1 MTWLLSLVTKNPL
14 MLAWL
19 AIGTFVAGLALGGTA
34 AWTVQGIRL
43 DKAHA
48 EHARYV
54 AESERNAAAAQRAL
68 LDQKARWLKEKED
81 AQKESEVRL
90 AKVQADLTATTASA
104 GKLRNTI
111 STLRTRLAT
120 ASQPAVIET
129 ASTLGELLGAC
140 EAEYRVVAE
149 AAQRHASDV
158 ETLISAWPKITKG
171 EHDGS

>member
-14 MLAWL
+14 TLAWL
-19 AIGTFVAGLALGGTA
+19 AIGAFVAGFALGGTA
-34 AWTVQGIRL
+34 AWYAQGIRL
-43 DKAHA
+43 DSARA

-54 AESERNAAAAQRAL
+54 AESERNAAAAERVAAQRER
-68 LDQKARWLKEKED
+68 QWVKEKED